1 MKKNLL
7 YTSLLATLL
16 VISGL
21 NHLYAQFASPVNW
34 KVSAQQGGGDT
45 FEIRLNAKIPKGYHI
60 YSHDIPADEGPVP
73 TTITFNESADYKL
86 VGKLSFQGK
95 KISGYDP
102 TFMMDL
108 GKFKNEVTFIRKL
121 VLLKKKVKVSGSY
134 EYMVCDDKQ
143 CFPPE
148 LEEFTLNLSRAMGS
162 DENTETISTNDL
174 DASTSQEQGT
184 VVDSAAANEHQ
195 FNWEK
200 VNNDCVIAES
210 DEADMGV
217 WWVFILGFGG
227 GLLALL
233 TPCVFPMVP
242 LTVSF
247 FTKGG
252 RNRRE
257 GVIQATQYGLSIIF
271 IYVLLGVATTMIFG
285 ADALNAMSTSAF
297 FNVLF
302 FVIFIAFALSF
313 FGLYEITLPS
323 SWANQTDKLAG
334 RGGIMGIF
342 FMAFTLA
349 LVSFS
354 CTGPIIGSLLVQ
366 AATGQG
372 PEIGIFKIKPIM
384 GMFGFSLAL
393 ALPFS
398 LFALFPQWLKTL
410 PKSGGWME
418 NIKVILG
425 FLELALALKFLSVA
439 DLTQNWNFLRWELF
453 MGLWVV
459 IFTAMGVYA
468 MGFLRKTHNP
478 MLIRL
483 FGIGSLIFAGWMAK
497 ATVTYTPVAILSG
510 LAPPTHYNFFNN
522 EVHELSEFR
531 DFDEAVAFARSQNKP
546 ILIDFTGDGCV
557 NCRKMEEQVWILPDI
572 RKMMEKYVVVSL
584 YVDNREPLPESEQYT
599 SSITGKV
606 KKIKTIGNKWT
617 DFEIRHF
624 QKASQPYYVLITP
637 DMEVLTNPVAYTSEN
652 NFRKFLQC
660 GLEQYKKLSAG
671 L

>member
-1 MKKNLL
+1 MKRTIQHIFLLTVFFALTGLNLL
-7 YTSLLATLL
+7 
-16 VISGL
+16 
-21 NHLYAQFASPVNW
+21 HAQFTSPVKW
-34 KVSAQQGGGDT
+34 KVAAVQITEDT
-45 FEIRLNAKIPKGYHI
+45 FEIRLNAKIPKGFHI

-73 TTITFNESADYKL
+73 TTITINESADYKQ
-86 VGKLSFQGK
+86 VGKLSFLGK

-108 GKFKNEVTFIRKL
+108 GKFKNEVTFIQRIVVSKN
-121 VLLKKKVKVSGSY
+121 VVKVAGSY
-134 EYMVCDDKQ
+134 EYMVCDEKQ

-148 LEEFTLNLSRAMGS
+148 LEEFTLNISRA
-162 DENTETISTNDL
+162 
-174 DASTSQEQGT
+174 ASTSTDSVIPFLTDQDT
-184 VVDSAAANEHQ
+184 VISQNHTTTADSLAAAEYRFSWDKTN
-195 FNWEK
+195 K
-200 VNNDCVIAES
+200 DCVSAES
-210 DEADMGV
+210 DEADMSV

-252 RNRRE
+252 RNRKE
-257 GVIQATQYGLSIIF
+257 GLMQATQYGLSIIF
-271 IYVLLGVATTMIFG
+271 IYVLLGIATTMIFG

-334 RGGIMGIF
+334 RGGIVGIF

-372 PEIGIFKIKPIM
+372 PEIGIFKIKPIV

-418 NIKVILG
+418 NVKVILG

-459 IFTAMGVYA
+459 IFAAMGVYA
-468 MGFLRKTHNP
+468 MGILRKGHTP
-478 MLIRL
+478 ILIRA
-483 FGIGSLIFAGWMAK
+483 FGLGSIIFAGWLAK
-497 ATVTYTPVAILSG
+497 ATITYTPVALLSG

-522 EVHELSEFR
+522 EVHELSDFR
-531 DFDEAVAFARSQNKP
+531 DFDEAVAYARAQNKP

-572 RKMMEKYVVVSL
+572 RKMMQQYVVVSL
-584 YVDNREPLPESEQYT
+584 YVDNREPLPENEQYT
-599 SSITGKV
+599 SSITGKA
-606 KKIKTIGNKWT
+606 KRIKTIGNKWT

-637 DMEVLTNPVAYTSEN
+637 DLEVLTNPVAYTSEK
-652 NFRKFLQC
+652 NFRQFLQC
-660 GLEQYKKLSAG
+660 GLEQYRKVVAG

>member
-1 MKKNLL
+1 MRRAVQHIFLL
-7 YTSLLATLL
+7 TAFLALT
-16 VISGL
+16 GL
-21 NHLYAQFASPVNW
+21 YPLHAQFASPVNW
-34 KVSAQQGGGDT
+34 KVAAMQIAGDT

-60 YSHDIPADEGPVP
+60 YSHDIPADAGPVP
-73 TTITFNESADYKL
+73 TTITINESSDYKL
-86 VGKLSFQGK
+86 VGKLGYTGK

-108 GKFKNEVTFIRKL
+108 GKFKNEVTFKQRII
-121 VLLKKKVKVSGSY
+121 LLKDKTRVAGSY
-134 EYMVCDDKQ
+134 EFMVCDEKQ

-148 LEEFTLNLSRAMGS
+148 LEEFTINLSRPT
-162 DENTETISTNDL
+162 DISADTTSPAPAL
-174 DASTSQEQGT
+174 PEDAEIQEMT
-184 VVDSAAANEHQ
+184 TAADSLAASEYQ
-195 FNWEK
+195 FTWDKMNK
-200 VNNDCVIAES
+200 DCVSAES
-210 DEADMGV
+210 DESDMGV

-252 RNRRE
+252 RSRRE
-257 GVIQATQYGLSIIF
+257 GLIQATQYGLSIIF

-384 GMFGFSLAL
+384 GMFGFSFAL
-393 ALPFS
+393 ALPFT

-418 NIKVILG
+418 NVKVILG

-439 DLTQNWNFLRWELF
+439 DLTQNWNFLRWEFF
-453 MGLWVV
+453 MGLWVI
-459 IFTAMGVYA
+459 IFAAMGIYA
-468 MGFLRKTHNP
+468 LGILRKGHTP
-478 MLIRL
+478 RLIRA
-483 FGIGSLIFAGWMAK
+483 FGLVSLAFAGWMAK
-497 ATVTYTPVAILSG
+497 ATVTYTPVALLSG

-522 EVHELSEFR
+522 EVHELSDFR
-531 DFDEAVAFARSQNKP
+531 DFDEAVAYARKQNKP

-572 RKMMEKYVVVSL
+572 RKMMEEYVVVSL

-599 SSITGKV
+599 SSITGKA
-606 KKIKTIGNKWT
+606 KRIKTIGNKWT

-624 QKASQPYYVLITP
+624 QKASQPYYVLVTP
-637 DMEVLTNPVAYTSEN
+637 DLEVLTHPVAYTSES
-652 NFRKFLQC
+652 NFRRFLQC
-660 GLEQYKKLSAG
+660 GLEQHAKVGVG